1 MMSLFPSFSCE
12 IKPEGSG
19 HGQWTPQRCCDPR
32 GAKVK
37 IHRLP
42 ASKAQAAPE
51 KRCQVFFRNP
61 KDACD
66 ASKVQQNHGNHLG
79 VQGIVMHNIYIYMWI
94 SWTIVFCWDN
104 WNWKPWMCMAF
115 HMNFVGVSGDR
126 NPNRSPIHWKSLII
140 GHFRG
145 YPSDKLRDD
154 NVSNK
159 LWNFQHQTIW
169 LVVKP
174 PLWKIL
180 VNWDD

>member
-1 MMSLFPSFSCE
+1 MDNGRRNAVVT
-12 IKPEGSG
+12 PEGPRWRSTVCQPARPKL
-19 HGQWTPQRCCDPR
+19 HLRNAAKFSFETQRMPVMQARCNKIMGIIWEFR
-32 GAKVK
+32 GLSC
-37 IHRLP
+37 I
-42 ASKAQAAPE
+42 
-51 KRCQVFFRNP
+51 
-61 KDACD
+61 
-66 ASKVQQNHGNHLG
+66 
-79 VQGIVMHNIYIYMWI
+79 IYIYMWI